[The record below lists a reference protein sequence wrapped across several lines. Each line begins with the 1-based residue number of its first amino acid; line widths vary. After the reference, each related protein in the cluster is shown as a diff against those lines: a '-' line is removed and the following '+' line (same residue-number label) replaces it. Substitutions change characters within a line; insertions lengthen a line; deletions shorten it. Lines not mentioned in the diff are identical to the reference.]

1 MKSFTDFYIKDPVIL
16 EKQILLNNSA
26 KYNQV
31 VFLAGGSGSGKGFA
45 RKYFLESSKFKIH
58 DVDDLKMAFMELDKL
73 GKFTT
78 SQLIKKY
85 AVDITRDEKAILDKA
100 LIKPRRTLKDL
111 VLKNPDD
118 VNALHLAI
126 KLTNTKNKILD
137 NMLQTA
143 KGGVLPNLMLDTTFK
158 DTDEME
164 RVIPQLMEIGY
175 KSQNIHLVWVLT
187 DYKIAIL
194 NNAKRARVVPRD
206 VLFNTHKGA
215 ARTVHKLLTQG
226 LPREVD
232 GSVYVILNNKENTIF
247 YLTPD
252 GKPYKTKSGHFVVK
266 DFKYIKVKSS
276 GKKVDLE
283 LEMKE
288 KLLSWIKD
296 NVPKDTLNTRQL
308 DRITNM

>member
-1 MKSFTDFYIKDPVIL
+1 MQRSP
-16 EKQILLNNSA
+16 
-26 KYNQV
+26 
-31 VFLAGGSGSGKGFA
+31 
-45 RKYFLESSKFKIH
+45 
-58 DVDDLKMAFMELDKL
+58 
-73 GKFTT
+73 T